1 MTQHEDQRKVKLKS
15 RREAL
20 VMRQQRVELSQAELE
35 GILEH
40 ARDGALSEE
49 EFATLKGAME
59 TLAFLTQEL
68 EKKSVSVA
76 RLKELLF
83 GAATE
88 TTAKVIEKVLAQV
101 EQDPALASTPA
112 EGLSGSS
119 PGAPQQGAGAPAKGT
134 AGVAEGKG
142 HGRNGAAAYTGVKR
156 VKVAVGTL
164 QAGDACPKCTKGKVY
179 ASCTPGLLV
188 RLTGQAPVGGAVYE
202 LEKLRCSLC
211 GEMFSAEAPAGIG
224 DAKYDAPSAAMIGL
238 LKYGAGVPFHR
249 LERLQEDLGIPLPAA
264 TQWEIVS
271 ASAAVLAPAHQ
282 ELIHQAAQGQILH
295 NDDTTMKVLALSD
308 GAKEP
313 VDAQAKREGAAPPQ
327 AAPAHDAADADPA
340 SEPAHVA
347 GQSSPPAGAESTPA
361 GERKGV
367 FTSGIVSKNGDHQ
380 IALFFTGHKHAGEN
394 LFDLLQKRS
403 EELGPPIQ
411 MCDALSR
418 NMPKELETILANC
431 LAHGRR
437 RFVEVAGSFPEE
449 CVYVLKVFRDVYHN
463 DALARE
469 QGMSAQERLSF
480 HQTHSGPRMAELEAW
495 MARQIETRQVEPNSS
510 LGEAMAYL
518 RKHWNE
524 LTLFLRVANA
534 PLDNNICE
542 RALKKAILHRKS
554 SYFYKTP
561 NGARVGDLFMSL
573 IHTCELNGTN
583 PFEYLTALMEHAV
596 ELAAAP
602 AHWMPW
608 DYRATLASS
617 QGRPAG

>member
-1 MTQHEDQRKVKLKS
+1 MGQREDQRKVKLKS
-15 RREAL
+15 RHQAR
-20 VMRQQRVELSQAELE
+20 VMRQRRVELSLTELE

-40 ARDGALSEE
+40 ARGALNEK
-49 EFATLKGAME
+49 EFAILKGAME

-83 GAATE
+83 GATTE
-88 TTAKVIEKVLAQV
+88 TTAKVIAKVLEQV
-101 EQDPALASTPA
+101 GKEPALESTLA

-119 PGAPQQGAGAPAKGT
+119 PEASEQGQGAPAKGA
-134 AGVAEGKG
+134 AGMVEGKG
-142 HGRNGAAAYTGVKR
+142 HGRNGAAAYTGVRR

-164 QAGDACPKCTKGKVY
+164 QAGDACPKCAKGKVY
-179 ASCTPGLLV
+179 ASCEPGLLV
-188 RLTGQAPVGGAVYE
+188 RLTGQAPVGGVVYE

-211 GEMFSAEAPAGIG
+211 GEMFSAEAPTGIG

-249 LERLQEDLGIPLPAA
+249 LERLQDDLGIPLPAA

-271 ASAAVLAPAHQ
+271 ASAAVLSPAHK
-282 ELIHQAAQGQILH
+282 ELIHQAAQGEILH
-295 NDDTTMKVLALSD
+295 NDDTTMKILAF
-308 GAKEP
+308 GEPAKES
-313 VDAQAKREGAAPPQ
+313 VDAQSKDEGAVPPQ
-327 AAPAHDAADADPA
+327 AAPARHAADANLA
-340 SEPAHVA
+340 SELANGHSP
-347 GQSSPPAGAESTPA
+347 PPAGVESTSA

-367 FTSGIVSKNGDHQ
+367 FTSGIVSKNADHQ

-403 EELGPPIQ
+403 AELGPPIQ

-418 NMPKELETILANC
+418 NMPEELKTILANC

-437 RFVEVAGSFPEE
+437 KFVEVAGNFPEE
-449 CVYVLKVFRDVYHN
+449 CIYVLKVFRDVYHN

-469 QGMSAQERLSF
+469 QAMSPQERLSF
-480 HQTHSGPRMAELEAW
+480 HQTHSGPRMAELETW
-495 MARQIETRQVEPNSS
+495 MATQIQTRQVEPNSS
-510 LGEAMAYL
+510 LGEAIGYL

-524 LTLFLRVANA
+524 LTLFLRVPNA
-534 PLDNNICE
+534 PLDNNVCE
-542 RALKKAILHRKS
+542 RALKKAILHRRS
-554 SYFYKTP
+554 AYFYKTP

-573 IHTCELNGTN
+573 IHTCELNAAN
-583 PFEYLTALMEHAV
+583 PFEYLTALQEHAS

-602 AHWMPW
+602 AQWMPW
-608 DYRATLASS
+608 NYRATLASS
-617 QGRPAG
+617 PGPAAG